1 MNYML
6 TALLVLGTIA
16 LVSAFVLYY
25 CSKHF
30 AVKEDERIGKVAS
43 LLPQANCGGCG
54 FAGCSGMASALVK
67 AADGGS
73 IEGFTCPVGGSEVM
87 GKIAGLLGVAV
98 TDTEPCVAV
107 LRCGGSCTA
116 RQRVAVYDG
125 LRTCAAMNVSG
136 MGETAC
142 AYGCLGCGDCVAAC
156 SFGGIKLNETTGLP
170 EIDENVCTGCG
181 SCAKACPRGI
191 IELRP
196 RGMRSRRVF
205 VACRNQDRGA
215 LAMKACSVS
224 CIGCGK
230 CAKECKF
237 DAITIENN
245 LAYIDPAKCKMC
257 RKCEKAC
264 PRKAIKAV
272 NFPAPKPP
280 VQQTVSAT
288 DNSKGNA
295 CANVAGDT
303 VVEPTQGKETKQ

>member
-54 FAGCSGMASALVK
+54 FAGCSGMAAAIVK

-73 IEGFTCPVGGSEVM
+73 IEGFNCPVGGGEVM
-87 GKIAGLLGVAV
+87 GKIAEVLGVTVA
-98 TDTEPCVAV
+98 DAEPRVAV

-116 RQRVAVYDG
+116 RQRVVEYDG

-142 AYGCLGCGDCVAAC
+142 AYGCLGCGDCVSAC

-170 EIDENVCTGCG
+170 EIDETVCTGCG
-181 SCAKACPRGI
+181 SCAKTCPRGI

-196 RGMRSRRVF
+196 RGLRGRRVF

-215 LAMKACSVS
+215 LAMKACSAS

-245 LAYIDPAKCKMC
+245 VAYIDPAKCKMC

-272 NFPAPKPP
+272 NFPAPKQPA
-280 VQQTVSAT
+280 QQPASAS
-288 DNSKGNA
+288 DDIKQNA
-295 CANVAGDT
+295 CTAIASDQVA
-303 VVEPTQGKETKQ
+303 EPTQEKEEKQ

>member
-16 LVSAFVLYY
+16 LASAFVLYY

-54 FAGCSGMASALVK
+54 FAGCSGMAAAIVK

-73 IEGFTCPVGGSEVM
+73 IEGFNCPVGGGEVM
-87 GKIAGLLGVAV
+87 GKIAEVLGVTVA
-98 TDTEPCVAV
+98 DAEPRVAV

-116 RQRVAVYDG
+116 RQRVVEYDG

-142 AYGCLGCGDCVAAC
+142 AYGCLGCGDCVSAC

-170 EIDENVCTGCG
+170 EIDETVCTGCG
-181 SCAKACPRGI
+181 SCAKTCPRGI

-196 RGMRSRRVF
+196 RGLRGRRVF

-215 LAMKACSVS
+215 LAMKACSAS

-245 LAYIDPAKCKMC
+245 VAYIDPAKCKMC

-272 NFPAPKPP
+272 NFPAPKQAA
-280 VQQTVSAT
+280 QQPASAS
-288 DNSKGNA
+288 DDIKQNA
-295 CANVAGDT
+295 CTAITSDPVA
-303 VVEPTQGKETKQ
+303 EPTQEKEAKQ

>member
-54 FAGCSGMASALVK
+54 FAGCSGMAAALVK

-73 IEGFTCPVGGSEVM
+73 IEGFNCPVGGGEVM
-87 GKIAGLLGVAV
+87 AKIAELLGVTV
-98 TDTEPCVAV
+98 TDAEPLVAV

-116 RQRVAVYDG
+116 RPRVAEYDG

-142 AYGCLGCGDCVAAC
+142 AYGCLGCGDCVSAC
-156 SFGGIKLNETTGLP
+156 SFGGIKMNATTGLP
-170 EIDENVCTGCG
+170 EIDETVCTGCG
-181 SCAKACPRGI
+181 SCAKTCPRGI

-196 RGMRSRRVF
+196 RGLRSRRVY

-215 LAMKACSVS
+215 TVMKACSAS

-245 LAYIDPAKCKMC
+245 VAYIDPTKCKMC

-264 PRKAIKAV
+264 PRQAIKAV
-272 NFPAPKPP
+272 NFPAPKQP
-280 VQQTVSAT
+280 VQQPASAT
-288 DNSKGNA
+288 DDIKQNA
-295 CANVAGDT
+295 CTAIASDT
-303 VVEPTQGKETKQ
+303 VAEPTQGKETKQ